1 MVALDRGETQRYLE
15 DRRQKGFNTVLV
27 NLIERGFGGPANQE
41 GEEPF
46 LTENDFTTPND
57 GYFDHAE
64 FVIDTAAQKGMLVLL
79 TPAYLGIGCGPQGWC
94 QQMLDQP
101 VSAMDSYGHYLAD
114 RFGRKN
120 NILWVH
126 GGDTSAADHDAE
138 SRVNA
143 IANGIISG
151 APHQLHT
158 AHCSRNN
165 SGIECYDEAWLDV
178 NTTYSNC
185 GGSLDAVREDYS
197 RNPAQVFFHIEGNY
211 ENESASLGCLIDQDA
226 WSVLAGAAG
235 HVFGNNPIWKFANG
249 WENAL
254 NSDGSIA
261 MGHLSKLFQSRAWF
275 RFRPDNSVIVTGGS
289 AGTTAAITSD
299 GETLMIYTGS
309 GRTVNVDLTKLAGT
323 RAQAWFFDP
332 VDGSVQDKGVEVSD
346 HTAAYALPGRGVL
359 VIDDEAAALP
369 RPGSE
374 PY

>member
-1 MVALDRGETQRYLE
+1 
-15 DRRQKGFNTVLV
+15 
-27 NLIERGFGGPANQE
+27 
-41 GEEPF
+41 
-46 LTENDFTTPND
+46 
-57 GYFDHAE
+57 
-64 FVIDTAAQKGMLVLL
+64 
-79 TPAYLGIGCGPQGWC
+79 
-94 QQMLDQP
+94 MLDQP
-101 VSAMDSYGHYLAD
+101 VSAMESYGHYLAD

-126 GGDTSAADHDAE
+126 GGDTSASDHDAE

-143 IANGIISG
+143 IANAIIAG
-151 APHQLHT
+151 APHQLHS

-185 GGSLDAVREDYS
+185 GGSLSAVRADYG

-211 ENESASLGCLIDQDA
+211 ENEGASLNCLIDQDA
-226 WSVLAGAAG
+226 WSVLAGGVG

-254 NSDGSIA
+254 DSDGSIA

-275 RFRPDNSVIVTGGS
+275 RLRPDTDVVVSGGS
-289 AGTTAAITSD
+289 GSTAAAVTSD
-299 GETLMIYTGS
+299 GETIMVYSGS
-309 GRTVNVDLTKLAGT
+309 GTLTIDVSKLAG
-323 RAQAWFFDP
+323 AEAHAWFYDP
-332 VDGSVQDKGVEVSD
+332 VDGSSNDLGTDLATGTDSFV
-346 HTAAYALPGRGVL
+346 LPRRGVL
-359 VIDDEAAALP
+359 VIDDAAANLP